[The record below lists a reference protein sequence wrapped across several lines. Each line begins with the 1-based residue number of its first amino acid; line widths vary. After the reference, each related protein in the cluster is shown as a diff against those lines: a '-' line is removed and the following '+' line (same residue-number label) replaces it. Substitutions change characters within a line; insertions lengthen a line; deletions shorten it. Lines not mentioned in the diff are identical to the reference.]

1 MVEAYREH
9 LNSEAV
15 AHSLTFDTMKSEV
28 PKFSVIIPAYNE
40 EKLLPRLLDSIAVA
54 RKIYSGGPNAVEV
67 IVADNDSTDCTAAVA
82 AEHGAKVI
90 KVSKRR
96 IAAAR
101 NGGARAAS
109 GDILCFI
116 DADSAIHP
124 QTFDAI
130 QEAIDGGRTVAG
142 ATGVNLERRSPGLLF
157 TYYLAM
163 TVVWL
168 MRMDTGV
175 VFCRRE
181 DFEAIGGYDETR
193 LYAEDVA
200 FLIAMRRLGRARGQR
215 LGRLRGVK
223 ALGSTR
229 KFDQF
234 GDWHFL
240 WMMGQ
245 GVKSLLTGNWND
257 KEFAERYWYNS
268 GR

>member
-1 MVEAYREH
+1 M
-9 LNSEAV
+9 NSG
-15 AHSLTFDTMKSEV
+15 S
-28 PKFSVIIPAYNE
+28 PKFSIIIPAYNE
-40 EKLLPRLLDSIAVA
+40 ERLLPRLLDSIAVA
-54 RKIYSGGPNAVEV
+54 RKSYPGGPNALEV
-67 IVADNDSTDCTAAVA
+67 IVADNDSTDRTAAVA
-82 AEHGAKVI
+82 AGHGAKVV

-101 NGGARAAS
+101 NGGARAAH

-142 ATGVNLERRSPGLLF
+142 ATGVHLERKSVGLMV
-157 TYYLAM
+157 TYWMAM
-163 TVVWL
+163 TAVWL

-193 LYAEDVA
+193 LYAEDVL
-200 FLIAMRRLGRARGQR
+200 FLLALRRLGRPRGQR

-234 GDWHFL
+234 GDWHYFTML
-240 WMMGQ
+240 AH
-245 GVKSLLTGNWND
+245 GVKSLLTWNWND
-257 KEFAERYWYNS
+257 EKLAQRYWYNS